1 MYYNRIQEQTKAKR
15 LKVGNKT
22 LIDINLQRAMALIL
36 LPTYNLFWKANN
48 SSAAR
53 GLSGQDLTLRSIC
66 KPKRR
71 SSYLTDA
78 FIEEV

>member
-15 LKVGNKT
+15 LRVNKT
-22 LIDINLQRAMALIL
+22 LIDINLQRVMALIL
-36 LPTYNLFWKANN
+36 LPTYILFWKANN
-48 SSAAR
+48 SSVVR
-53 GLSGQDLTLRSIC
+53 GLGGQDLTLRSIC